1 MPADKF
7 VETPRAL
14 HSRRRVSTPAPRVDA
29 VAMDASAPPPRS
41 EAQILRSLVE
51 NGVAKRFDLRAWCE
65 KGCSQPNAMERLEV
79 LLEQVRPDVA
89 KLIVLEELEGTA
101 EEDADVLVYG
111 EIAALD
117 FAALL
122 EKHGDVHAADAGA
135 TDGRVFFD
143 LGSGTGKGVLVAGL
157 CRHFSRAYGVE
168 ILPCTGAIADVLVED
183 FKRDVLPNARPAS
196 RPLRDIRAE
205 VGDFFSE
212 TFARAWTRADFVFCN
227 CVTWDEATMT
237 RLSRLAER
245 MRPGAIFVTVLC
257 PLVTDKFD
265 VIEEAEM
272 AFSWGAVECLV
283 HRRKTDADAAR
294 ARALEGAFA
303 DAFG

>member
-14 HSRRRVSTPAPRVDA
+14 HSRRRVHAG
-29 VAMDASAPPPRS
+29 ASGRRGRDGGVCA
-41 EAQILRSLVE
+41 AAALGVQQILRSLVE

-65 KGCSQPNAMERLEV
+65 KGCSQPSAMERLEV

-111 EIAALD
+111 EIAARD

-122 EKHGDVHAADAGA
+122 EKHGDVHAADADA

-157 CRHFSRAYGVE
+157 CRHFARAYGVE
-168 ILPCTGAIADVLVED
+168 ILPCTGIADVLVED
-183 FKRDVLPNARPAS
+183 FKRDVLPNARSAS
-196 RPLRDIRAE
+196 RPLLDIRAE
-205 VGDFFSE
+205 AGDFFSE
-212 TFARAWTRADFVFCN
+212 TAALRDAR
-227 CVTWDEATMT
+227 
-237 RLSRLAER
+237 
-245 MRPGAIFVTVLC
+245 
-257 PLVTDKFD
+257 
-265 VIEEAEM
+265 
-272 AFSWGAVECLV
+272 
-283 HRRKTDADAAR
+283 
-294 ARALEGAFA
+294 
-303 DAFG
+303 